1 MSELVKNYFDSISSS
16 YDVTNRLLSFG
27 CDLAWREKTVRQLV
41 SLKEKN
47 TAILDLCAGTLDL
60 TLETL
65 NFLPLARVFA
75 LDFSGRMLDQ
85 GKNKIPPQFLNRVSL
100 VRGDA
105 LNTPFSDDTFDAILC
120 GYGFRN
126 LDHPQ
131 NAILEMKRLL
141 KPGGIIL
148 LLDFFKPQRVFSRF
162 FYATYGRYLMPW
174 VGGLISGN
182 PEAYHY
188 LNRSIAQ
195 FLTLDEAKNLFLK
208 EGFSFY
214 HSHDF
219 FFGVSSLICARKDL

>member
-27 CDLAWREKTVRQLV
+27 RDLAWREKAVCQLA
-41 SLKEKN
+41 SLKDKN
-47 TAILDLCAGTLDL
+47 SVILDLCAGTLDL

-65 NFLPLARVFA
+65 NFLPLSRVSA
-75 LDFSGRMLDQ
+75 LDFSKKMLDQ
-85 GKNKIPPQFLNRVSL
+85 GKDKIPPAFLNRVSL

-105 LNTPFSDDTFDAILC
+105 LNTPFSDETFDAILC

-131 NAILEMKRLL
+131 NAILEIKRLL
-141 KPGGIIL
+141 KPGGIVL
-148 LLDFFKPQRVFSRF
+148 LLDFFKPQRFFSRL
-162 FYATYGRYLMPW
+162 FYATYGRYIMPW
-174 VGGLISGN
+174 IGGLISGN
-182 PEAYHY
+182 GEAYHY
-188 LNRSIAQ
+188 LNRSIDN
-195 FLTLDEAKNLFLK
+195 FFTLDEAKNLFSK

-219 FFGVSSLICARKDL
+219 FFGISSLMCARKVL